1 MKRLAIT
8 LFLFLAVSAFAQT
21 GRVVKWDA
29 MLDAAYFRVFL
40 GTNSGS
46 YTTNYTVT
54 NALSFSNSYSA
65 GTYFTAVKA
74 GDTNGLESDF
84 SAEVKFTIFPA
95 PRIRVTLQSK
105 QNLDDPW
112 MDRLNMVEMV
122 STPGDQFFRTK
133 LDIIR

>member
-1 MKRLAIT
+1 MKRLAIA
-8 LFLFLAVSAFAQT
+8 LSLFLAASAFSQT
-21 GRVVKWDA
+21 VRLVQWDA
-29 MLDAAYFRVFL
+29 MDDAAYFRVFL

-54 NALSFSNSYSA
+54 NSTSFTNSYAS
-65 GTYFTAVKA
+65 GTYFVAVKA
-74 GDTNGLESDF
+74 GDTNGLESGF

-105 QNLDDPW
+105 RNLDDPW
-112 MDRLNMVEMV
+112 MDRLNTVEMV